1 MTNQHRKR
9 RAREQNYSRRS
20 PLQKMP
26 TILGGWSATG
36 SNPDPDVRI
45 GTDKSALLQSTSGLP
60 VTREE
65 LCECQIELCLPARAR
80 RTAFELLRSLQD
92 PNGIAIFQTEDEA
105 SRRKIDERDER
116 EACCK

>member
-1 MTNQHRKR
+1 MLDDSMTNQHRKR
-9 RAREQNYSRRS
+9 RARAQNYSRRS

-60 VTREE
+60 VIQTQTLDRRIRDIVVF
-65 LCECQIELCLPARAR
+65 LTSGPSPYINGAR
-80 RTAFELLRSLQD
+80 L
-92 PNGIAIFQTEDEA
+92 
-105 SRRKIDERDER
+105 
-116 EACCK
+116 